1 MTVKAYAYS
10 RYSSAAQ
17 ASGDSLRRQLKS
29 AIEFA
34 EAQGVELDTTL
45 QDRGVSAFTG
55 ANRVK
60 GALGSFI
67 ARVQA
72 GEIDSGSFL
81 VLDSM
86 DRLSRESE
94 TEVLH
99 LLTGLT
105 RAGIK
110 VVDQAENLI
119 LDDKADSMAFIRVII
134 NASRSHL
141 ESKEKGRK
149 VKAAHGER
157 KARARE
163 QGIGWHKTGPS
174 WLKSEAHGS
183 KGDRYVTYSPIPE
196 RVATV
201 QRIFDMR
208 EAGLGCSVIA
218 KMLND
223 EGVQPFR
230 HASGWSTGVV
240 YTMLGSRT
248 VLGEYQPKNKTKNH
262 RSQGLRPDGDPVAGL
277 YGEPIIDLAQ
287 FHRVQAIMS
296 KSAMAKGRKTNG
308 QNVNNLF
315 QGISICGA
323 CGGRV
328 GYQRKGKSEFM
339 LCNHAAHHTPHVMP
353 IGDGKFGQ
361 CTNMTR
367 YRYTPLEAS
376 ILAHVAEFDLAQ
388 AKAHSTERDALD
400 RAIGE
405 REEIDIRVQ
414 RLLTAIEDG
423 DETGMDRYRERRA
436 ELKAK
441 DAEIAKLKAAVSQD
455 KAALPPVEHQAKI
468 LALKCQLAT
477 LDGAELFDLR
487 NRLAASLKS
496 VIDYLSFDPDGE
508 VYAIIL
514 SGFRAYRFK
523 DGQCEVAQVAQIN
536 AVREAHTGGQQ
547 PRERLFDR
555 LPVA

>member
-134 NASRSHL
+134 NASRSHQ

-157 KARARE
+157 KKRARE
-163 QGIGWHKTGPS
+163 GIGWHKTGPS
-174 WLKSEAHGS
+174 WLKSEAHGA
-183 KGDRYVTYSPIPE
+183 KGDRHVTYSPIPE
-196 RVATV
+196 RVAIV
-201 QRIFDMR
+201 QRIFNMR
-208 EAGLGCSVIA
+208 EAGLGSSVIA

-223 EGVQPFR
+223 DGVKPFR
-230 HASGWSTGVV
+230 HASGWSNGVV

-248 VLGEYQPKNKTKNH
+248 VLGEYQPKNKIRNH
-262 RSQGLRPDGDPVAGL
+262 RSKGLIPDGDPVAGL
-277 YGEPIIDLAQ
+277 YGEPVIEPAQ
-287 FHRVQAIMS
+287 FHRVQAIMA
-296 KSAMAKGRKTNG
+296 KSAMTKGRKSNG
-308 QNVNNLF
+308 QTVNNLF
-315 QGISICGA
+315 LCTGVQQG
-323 CGGRV
+323 
-328 GYQRKGKSEFM
+328 
-339 LCNHAAHHTPHVMP
+339 
-353 IGDGKFGQ
+353 
-361 CTNMTR
+361 
-367 YRYTPLEAS
+367 
-376 ILAHVAEFDLAQ
+376 
-388 AKAHSTERDALD
+388 
-400 RAIGE
+400 
-405 REEIDIRVQ
+405 
-414 RLLTAIEDG
+414 
-423 DETGMDRYRERRA
+423 
-436 ELKAK
+436 
-441 DAEIAKLKAAVSQD
+441 
-455 KAALPPVEHQAKI
+455 
-468 LALKCQLAT
+468 
-477 LDGAELFDLR
+477 
-487 NRLAASLKS
+487 
-496 VIDYLSFDPDGE
+496 
-508 VYAIIL
+508 
-514 SGFRAYRFK
+514 
-523 DGQCEVAQVAQIN
+523 
-536 AVREAHTGGQQ
+536 
-547 PRERLFDR
+547 PR
-555 LPVA
+555 